1 MLQYTYHS
9 VWYASEVLMVRKTK
23 QDWLVAGLTL
33 LGSTGSPD
41 LTIDQLTDYLG
52 VTKGSFYHHF
62 KNYQDYVEQL
72 LTFWEEHYT
81 AEVIRLAETTNDPL
95 TIIDNLIQNLL
106 TRTSDPEAAIRAWAQ
121 QDENVR
127 AHVLQT
133 DQRRSAYL
141 QQLFLA
147 ITADEN
153 QARLMTNLLA
163 AMLIGCYSMFPRL
176 TNEEVE
182 QLYIE
187 FKRLY
192 KLI

>member
-1 MLQYTYHS
+1 
-9 VWYASEVLMVRKTK
+9 MVRKTK
-23 QDWLVAGLTL
+23 QDWLVAGLTQ

-62 KNYQDYVEQL
+62 KNYQDYVEQM
-72 LTFWEEHYT
+72 LTFWGEHYT
-81 AEVIRLAETTNDPL
+81 AEVIRFAETTSAPL
-95 TIIDNLIQNLL
+95 SIIDNLIKNLL
-106 TRTSDPEAAIRAWAQ
+106 TRTSDPEAAIRAWAL
-121 QDENVR
+121 QDEAVR
-127 AHVLQT
+127 AHVLEI
-133 DQRRSAYL
+133 DQQRSAYL

-147 ITADEN
+147 VTADEN

-163 AMLIGCYSMFPRL
+163 TMLIGCYSILPRL

-182 QLYIE
+182 QLYFE

-192 KLI
+192 KII